1 MSYGKNAVKNTVKV
15 RVKNTVK
22 DFLRVKNTV
31 KDFLRVK
38 NTVKVEHSSKSEEER
53 AAIFARFFL
62 LLALTT

>member
-1 MSYGKNAVKNTVKV
+1 M
-15 RVKNTVK
+15 KNTVK